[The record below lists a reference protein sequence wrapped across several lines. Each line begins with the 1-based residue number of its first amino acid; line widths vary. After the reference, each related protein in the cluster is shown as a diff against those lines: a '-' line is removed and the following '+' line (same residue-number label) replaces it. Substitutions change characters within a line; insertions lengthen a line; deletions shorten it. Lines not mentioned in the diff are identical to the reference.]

1 MSNKFENIESEEIK
15 LNELGEIELS
25 EELTDAVAGGFSPE
39 EEDEEG
45 NTGCGNTVN
54 GSCGSSLKEL

>member
-1 MSNKFENIESEEIK
+1 MTNKFENIESEEIK

-25 EELTDAVAGGFSPE
+25 EELAGAVAGGFSPE

-45 NTGCGNTVN
+45 NVN
-54 GSCGSSLKEL
+54 CPVLNGVCGSQKEF

>member
-1 MSNKFENIESEEIK
+1 MSNKFENIKSEEIK

-39 EEDEEG
+39 EEDEEDI
-45 NTGCGNTVN
+45 NQGCGNTVN
-54 GSCGSSLKEL
+54 GSCGSQKEL

>member
-15 LNELGEIELS
+15 LNELGEVELS

-45 NTGCGNTVN
+45 DTGCGNTIN
-54 GSCGSSLKEL
+54 GSCAAQKEL

>member
-25 EELTDAVAGGFSPE
+25 EELTDAVRCLS
-39 EEDEEG
+39 
-45 NTGCGNTVN
+45 N
-54 GSCGSSLKEL
+54 

>member
-15 LNELGEIELS
+15 LNELGEVELS

-45 NTGCGNTVN
+45 DTGCGITINF
-54 GSCGSSLKEL
+54 SCAAQQEL

>member
-1 MSNKFENIESEEIK
+1 MSKKFENIKDEEIK
-15 LNELGEIELS
+15 LNELGEVELS

-45 NTGCGNTVN
+45 NGICDINL
-54 GSCGSSLKEL
+54 SCGAEKEL

>member
-1 MSNKFENIESEEIK
+1 MSNKFKNIESEEIK

-39 EEDEEG
+39 EEEDEG
-45 NTGCGNTVN
+45 INVGSCTTNI
-54 GSCGSSLKEL
+54 SCGSELKEL

>member
-1 MSNKFENIESEEIK
+1 MSNKFENIKSEEIK

-45 NTGCGNTVN
+45 NVGCGNTVN
-54 GSCGSSLKEL
+54 GSCGSKKEL